1 MALTITLTE
10 RAAQKIREVMKQSG
24 KEQGGLRM
32 RVVGG
37 GCSGLQYQM
46 AIDEVPQPKDKVLK
60 SQDIQIFVDLKSM
73 LYLAGAQVDYIEDLM
88 RSGFEITNPNAK
100 STCGCGESFH

>member
-46 AIDEVPQPKDKVLK
+46 AIDDAPQPKDKVLESNGIK
-60 SQDIQIFVDLKSM
+60 IFVDLKSM

-88 RSGFEITNPNAK
+88 RSGFDITNPNAK